1 MTTKSPS
8 YKQVIIPM
16 DSNNIAK
23 FMSNSSNYII
33 NINRLLKN
41 IKSECK
47 ADYIRAD
54 KLDII
59 IVTDKV
65 VFSLNLQT
73 MEKYIKNSNQIDVD
87 KIKSLRLP
95 QSKFYLKI
103 ISLLYFIDNMN
114 MLIKADMVEN
124 ILKNNHIFNN
134 ISLVSQPRI
143 IKVSPKLDI
152 AII

>member
-1 MTTKSPS
+1 
-8 YKQVIIPM
+8 M

>member
-23 FMSNSSNYII
+23 FMSNSSDYII

-54 KLDII
+54 KLGII

-65 VFSLNLQT
+65 VFSLDLQT

-103 ISLLYFIDNMN
+103 ISLLYFIDNIN
-114 MLIKADMVEN
+114 MLIKTDMVEN